1 MVIFTIIGIVLV
13 TVLAGIS
20 LAGVIRIVV
29 DYCKKEHKN

>member
-20 LAGVIRIVV
+20 LAGVIRIVS
-29 DYCKKEHKN
+29 DYCKKESKK